1 MAKSFIV
8 DSKRARLRSSNPSAS
23 STYAPAN
30 RSDLTRSLF
39 ADYAAETS
47 ESRKRHISDQIV
59 EINIGVANSIAH
71 RYRDRGEQ
79 VDDLEQVACLGLVK
93 AVNGFDSSRGRDFLV
108 YAVPTIAGEVK
119 RHFRDRCW
127 VVRPTRRI
135 QELKSHISGCTD
147 VLRQALGYNPSAAE
161 IADYLGEALS
171 DVNEALRADSCFLPT
186 SLDVRV
192 GESGSSSRGELIGE
206 TDAEFNRVEIR
217 SLLGPCIGRLAAEDR
232 QIVVHRF
239 IDQWTQEQIAQDLGV
254 SQMQIS
260 RRLSRI
266 MLTLRNDLGEDLL
279 SAS

>member
-1 MAKSFIV
+1 M
-8 DSKRARLRSSNPSAS
+8 
-23 STYAPAN
+23 
-30 RSDLTRSLF
+30 
-39 ADYAAETS
+39 
-47 ESRKRHISDQIV
+47 
-59 EINIGVANSIAH
+59 ANSIAH
-71 RYRDRGEQ
+71 RYRDRGEP

-135 QELKSHISGCTD
+135 QELKSRISGCTEM
-147 VLRQALGYNPSAAE
+147 LRQTLGHNPRPVE
-161 IADYLGEALS
+161 IADYLGEVLN
-171 DVNEALRADSCFLPT
+171 DVKEALRADSCFLPA

-206 TDAEFNRVEIR
+206 TDAEFDRAEIR
-217 SLLGPCIGRLAAEDR
+217 SLLGPCIGKLAAEDR
-232 QIVVHRF
+232 EIVAHRF

-266 MLTLRNDLGEDLL
+266 MRTLRNDLGEDLS